1 MITLKNVSKRYIGDE
16 YEVLALNQ
24 LSMEIPAGEFLA
36 VTGASGSG
44 KSTLLNI
51 IGCMD
56 SASEGEVYIDSHP
69 LHKAGITKLDRIR
82 KEYISFVFQHF
93 ALLPEFTIYENVE
106 IPLLAQNCPKKQRK
120 ERIHHILE
128 QLGIG
133 DYGKKFPDQL
143 SGGQQQRAAIA
154 RALVADHPIILADE
168 PTGAID
174 TRNAELLMEL
184 LTEINQSGK
193 TVILVTHSDMV
204 AGYARRVIR
213 LNDGLMIEDTDKEGR
228 KYEENNQCAS
238 KKETN

>member
-1 MITLKNVSKRYIGDE
+1 MITLKNVSKRYSGDE

-24 LSMEIPAGEFLA
+24 VSLEIPAGEFLA

-56 SASEGEVYIDSHP
+56 RASEGEVYIDSLP
-69 LHKAGITKLDRIR
+69 LHKAGTSKLDRIR
-82 KEYISFVFQHF
+82 KQYISFVFQHF
-93 ALLPEFTIYENVE
+93 ALLPEFTVYENVE

-120 ERIHHILE
+120 ERIHRVLE
-128 QLGIG
+128 QLGIV
-133 DYGKKFPDQL
+133 DYSKKFPDQL

-154 RALVADHPIILADE
+154 RALAADHPIILADE

-184 LTEINQSGK
+184 LTEINQTGK
-193 TVILVTHSDMV
+193 TVIVVTHSDMV
-204 AGYARRVIR
+204 AGYAGRVIR
-213 LNDGLMIEDTDKEGR
+213 LNDGLMIEDTQKEVAR
-228 KYEENNQCAS
+228 NEENNQFTG
-238 KKETN
+238 KEETN